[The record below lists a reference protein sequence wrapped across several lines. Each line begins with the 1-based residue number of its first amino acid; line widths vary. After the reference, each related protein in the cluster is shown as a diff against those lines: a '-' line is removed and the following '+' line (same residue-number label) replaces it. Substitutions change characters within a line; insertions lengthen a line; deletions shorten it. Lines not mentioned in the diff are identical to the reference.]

1 MAERASDRWISIVL
15 SVLLHGALLAAVG
28 YGWWSYKKER
38 PQPTLAIEATV
49 VDARSLPG
57 AGKQPPQAQP
67 PPPAPAPQPEAQP
80 QVEPDGP
87 PPPTPEELAKR
98 EQEQK
103 AQAERQEQEKRQAA
117 DHRRQEQE
125 QQQEAALA
133 EDKRAEDKRAE
144 QQRLADEQRQAQEKR
159 AQEKLAQEKQAQ
171 EKQAQEKAAAER
183 KAREVA
189 DAKQHAEEKRLEEQK
204 RQAEEQAKADREAEL
219 RRSLDQEMRA
229 DAARSSGALASWVS
243 QITARIQRAW
253 LKPPSARTGIEC
265 VLYVTQVPGGE
276 VTNVRIG
283 ACNGDQ
289 AVRESIEAAVYRAS
303 PLPPPSDPTLFERS
317 LVITFRP
324 D

>member
-28 YGWWSYKKER
+28 YGWWTYKKER
-38 PQPTLAIEATV
+38 PLPTLAIEATV
-49 VDARSLPG
+49 VDARSIAG
-57 AGKQPPQAQP
+57 VGKQPPQPQP
-67 PPPAPAPQPEAQP
+67 PPPAPVTPPEP
-80 QVEPDGP
+80 PPPVEEPTGP
-87 PPPTPEELAKR
+87 PQPTPEELAKR
-98 EQEQK
+98 EQAQK
-103 AQAERQEQEKRQAA
+103 EQAEREAQEKRQAEDQQRKA
-117 DHRRQEQE
+117 QEK
-125 QQQEAALA
+125 QQEAALAVEKRA

-144 QQRLADEQRQAQEKR
+144 EKRQADEQRK
-159 AQEKLAQEKQAQ
+159 
-171 EKQAQEKAAAER
+171 AQEKAEADR
-183 KAREVA
+183 KAREAAEAKKRA
-189 DAKQHAEEKRLEEQK
+189 DEKRLEDQK
-204 RQAEEQAKADREAEL
+204 RQADEQAKADREAEL
-219 RRSLDQEMRA
+219 KRSLDQEMRA

-253 LKPPSARTGIEC
+253 LKPPSAKTGIEC

-303 PLPPPSDPTLFERS
+303 PLPPPSDPTLFERD

-324 D
+324 N